1 MTAGS
6 PVGRQ
11 WLVIRKDGT
20 PVVDWG
26 DGLYQDISS
35 GIFIRSSEKEI
46 SHTVSEDELKQLKMA
61 GLIYDYDGSQV
72 YLSILPERPTQTLD

>member
-11 WLVIRKDGT
+11 WLVIRRDGT

-35 GIFIRSSEKEI
+35 GIFVKGSENDI
-46 SHTVSEDELKQLKMA
+46 SHTISNDELKQLKMA
-61 GLIYDYDGSQV
+61 GAIYDYDETQV
-72 YLSILPERPTQTLD
+72 YLSPLPDRPTQTLD